1 MKETIIAEPE
11 VIITQNKP
19 EFHLFVDE
27 KEYLIDFTITK
38 KVTFVLDGKK
48 YIFSLVRV
56 ED

>member
-11 VIITQNKP
+11 VTITQEFP
-19 EFHLFVDE
+19 EFHLE
-27 KEYLIDFTITK
+27 AGNKLYLIDFTITK
-38 KVTFVLDGKK
+38 KVTFEMDGKK